1 MPHVPPPSDARLK
14 HRSAADQFLSRRT
27 CARAAGGGL
36 LGALGLDALAAPKL
50 GNQLQR
56 EQKRVLMIFLNG
68 GMSQFESWDPKP
80 GRPTGGPF
88 MAIPTTIPGYRISEL
103 MPKMATCIHRHT
115 SILRC
120 QQGFGDH
127 TDFTIFGGKPKA
139 GLVRYPSLGPM
150 LARELADPNSQVPH
164 HVMFTNYLGANY
176 FESAGFLGSTW
187 DPINIAPERINP
199 TAPFTIGL
207 SRLRLA
213 PPSNA
218 LPDSITD
225 ADHRE
230 REALRAQLSQRFG
243 VGRSRDG
250 VLLSHGGAYGRVRG
264 MMESAKLF
272 DIEQEPAQM
281 RARYGSTPFGQQALV
296 ARRLIEAGVPYVRV
310 NRGWWD
316 HHGQN
321 FEFHQE
327 MVPELD
333 HVLSVLLG
341 DLEDRGLLKHTLV
354 VTFSEMGRTPTI
366 NGNQGRDHYPRMS
379 VTLSG
384 CGIRPG
390 VVHGSTNEDGTE
402 VSTGH
407 VTLQQFFATVMRA
420 VGVDHQK
427 EIDNVDG
434 RPVPLTDY
442 GTEPV
447 SAVLA

>member
-1 MPHVPPPSDARLK
+1 MPASSS
-14 HRSAADQFLSRRT
+14 RSVVCGSPEYLLGRRAFFGAT
-27 CARAAGGGL
+27 GGAL
-36 LGALGLDALAAPKL
+36 LGGALGLDALAAPAFA
-50 GNQLQR
+50 NQLQR
-56 EQKRVLMIFLNG
+56 DQKRVLMIFLNG

-88 MAIPTTIPGYRISEL
+88 MSIPTSISGYRISEL
-103 MPKMATCIHRHT
+103 MPRMASSIHRHT
-115 SILRC
+115 AILRC

-127 TDFTIFGGKPKA
+127 TDFTIYGGRPKT
-139 GLVRYPSLGPM
+139 GPVRYPTLGPM
-150 LARELADPNSQVPH
+150 LARELANPNSQVPH

-176 FESAGFLGSTW
+176 FESAGFLGTTW
-187 DPINIAPERINP
+187 NPINIVPGQTPAGGQP
-199 TAPFTIGL
+199 PFQ
-207 SRLRLA
+207 SRQPILNLA
-213 PPSNA
+213 PPANR
-218 LPDSITD
+218 LPDSLTD

-230 REALRAQLSQRFG
+230 REELRRQLSQRFG

-250 VLLSHGGAYGRVRG
+250 VLLSHDGAYGRVRG
-264 MMESAKLF
+264 MMDSARLF
-272 DIEQEPAQM
+272 DIEQESTSM
-281 RARYGSTPFGQQALV
+281 RARYGSTAFGQQALV

-333 HVLSVLLG
+333 HVLSVLLD
-341 DLEDRGLLKHTLV
+341 DLQDRGLLRNTLV

-366 NGNQGRDHYPRMS
+366 NNAQGRDHYPRMS

-390 VVHGSTNEDGTE
+390 VVHGSTNADGTAA
-402 VSTGH
+402 VTGS
-407 VTLQQFFATVMRA
+407 VTLQQFFATIMRA
-420 VGVDHQK
+420 VGIDHQK
-427 EIDNVDG
+427 EINNTDG

-442 GTEPV
+442 GTEPLA
-447 SAVLA
+447 AVLA